1 MCVVTLL
8 TYVMD
13 KRREI
18 MKVAICEDNVVFA
31 KQVESYINNYTF
43 IEENGIKVVL
53 NTASPEELAKFIQEE
68 QVDCFFLDI
77 DFGTD
82 INGLE
87 LAKIIRAVLPLASI
101 IFITTHNEMLHLTF
115 KYQVEAL
122 DFIIKEE
129 EEDLQQSIISA
140 LNSAFTKYRNIGER
154 LDTHYFQIKVGEY
167 VKNINL
173 DDILYFKA
181 ADVPHKLTLSTKQGF
196 YEFYAKLNEI
206 EETEGF
212 DEILFRC
219 HRSYLIQLNNV
230 HEINWK
236 SKLIVMQNGDKCP
249 ISFRKVKLLKEKL
262 TV

>member
-1 MCVVTLL
+1 
-8 TYVMD
+8 
-13 KRREI
+13 

-43 IEENGIKVVL
+43 IEENGIKVIL

-77 DFGTD
+77 DFGTN

-87 LAKIIRAVLPLASI
+87 LAKIIRAGLPLASI
-101 IFITTHNEMLHLTF
+101 IFITTHNEMLQLTF

-122 DFIIKEE
+122 DFIIKDDED
-129 EEDLQQSIISA
+129 DLQQSIISA
-140 LNSAFTKYRNIGER
+140 LNSAFTKYKNIGEQ

-167 VKNINL
+167 VKNI
-173 DDILYFKA
+173 ILYFKA

-196 YEFYAKLNEI
+196 YEFYAKLNEL
-206 EETEGF
+206 EETEGL

-219 HRSYLIQLNNV
+219 HRSYLIHLNNV
-230 HEINWK
+230 REINWK
-236 SKLIVMQNGDKCP
+236 SKMIVMQNGEKCP

-262 TV
+262 ILQ